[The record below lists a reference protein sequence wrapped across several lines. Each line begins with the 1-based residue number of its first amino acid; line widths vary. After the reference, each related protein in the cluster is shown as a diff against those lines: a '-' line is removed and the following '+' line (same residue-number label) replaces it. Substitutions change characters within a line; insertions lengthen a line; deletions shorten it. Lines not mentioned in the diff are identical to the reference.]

1 MKKLLACSVILLV
14 ALLFAGCDLFSQSTS
29 GPVMTFVNG
38 SETETIEELEVR
50 VYLGVDS
57 RSEPPLQDA
66 LGSTVT
72 LGSGEEVTVTLPNA
86 IAEEAALKVSVR
98 ISGANSEVY
107 IDGYDADFTLTFNGT
122 TEPNKFTVTAGEAE
136 IQL

>member
-50 VYLGVDS
+50 VYLGSIHDLNPLS
-57 RSEPPLQDA
+57 R
-66 LGSTVT
+66 T
-72 LGSGEEVTVTLPNA
+72 LWEVQSLW
-86 IAEEAALKVSVR
+86 VR
-98 ISGANSEVY
+98 G
-107 IDGYDADFTLTFNGT
+107 
-122 TEPNKFTVTAGEAE
+122 KK
-136 IQL
+136 

>member
-1 MKKLLACSVILLV
+1 M
-14 ALLFAGCDLFSQSTS
+14 
-29 GPVMTFVNG
+29 
-38 SETETIEELEVR
+38 
-50 VYLGVDS
+50 
-57 RSEPPLQDA
+57 
-66 LGSTVT
+66 
-72 LGSGEEVTVTLPNA
+72 TVTLPNA